1 MNKLLNENFAHINLY
16 KKETIEQ
23 HNDLCLKYFELFKDD
38 LIGKDIFEKY
48 FSERELLFLKEM
60 IIFHDLGK
68 VNPRFQ
74 TDKMKNKKNGA
85 NRCGDS
91 NHSNYSA
98 YFYLVYMLNT
108 YVDNKTD
115 IFEIYK
121 IFNYAYLISRHHTCL
136 KDFDDSFL
144 SEMETVEENSWVEDV
159 LDDLDFDLLSDYK
172 NLDGIF
178 QKMLNI
184 SKTEKENLEFYVKN
198 KISYSLLVC
207 CDFAAAYEFFNEK
220 EFNIYNNLDVSNYI
234 NGELYQK
241 IITKPLSE
249 YTDNDINKLR
259 TQMALE
265 VKDNVE
271 KQNWRIASLI
281 QPCGAGKTNTGL
293 MTACLTL
300 LKYNQKGIIYTSP
313 FNSITDQNANVFKT
327 YFENIQTINST
338 SAINEIDYG
347 DENDIE
353 KLVMDYQ
360 MNNFPFICTS
370 HVHLFNMLFGTRRL
384 DALGLLFLSNRI
396 IIMDEIQGYFPK
408 LWEKMLT
415 ILNVFSECLNFK
427 ILFMS
432 ATMPSFEKLVNN
444 FKIIDLLP
452 NNHIYFNNPIFKDR
466 VKFNVIGKIESLLDI
481 IKDKKF
487 YSNKKVLYEFQ
498 TKKSAREFFELLKEE
513 LVDVEIFELTGDSNI
528 FERQKI
534 INRVQNTQEVI
545 VVSTQVI
552 EAGVDLDFDYGFKEI
567 SKPDSEIQFG
577 GRINRSCK
585 KENCYAEFF
594 IYESYN
600 VNKGDPRILSSIIN
614 PEILTAISEFNNEK
628 IYDETIK
635 YLKEMS
641 GNESDKH
648 NYLIFVKNCIG
659 SKYKSIEEIMRL
671 IEGASSLFIAYNI
684 KLDNLS
690 NENIALFIEMKNKFN
705 NYDLLKE
712 ILQINKYNIVISG
725 EKVWMALKDLNQLK
739 IEFSEKFILSKYL
752 NLLKNY
758 FSFSVFFKD
767 ELSIP
772 DDIEFVRKN
781 QYYTDSER
789 FIIDGRINRKAF
801 VERSNFL

>member
-1 MNKLLNENFAHINLY
+1 MNKLLNENFAHISLY

-23 HNDLCLKYFELFKDD
+23 HNDLCLKYFELFKND

-184 SKTEKENLEFYVKN
+184 SKTEKENLSFYVKN

-265 VKDNVE
+265 VKDNIE
-271 KQNWRIASLI
+271 KQDWRIASLI

-300 LKYNQKGIIYTSP
+300 LKNNKKGIIYTSP
-313 FNSITDQNANVFKT
+313 FNSITDQNANVFKQ
-327 YFENIQTINST
+327 YFKNIQIINST
-338 SAINEIDYG
+338 SAINETDYE
-347 DENDIE
+347 DENNIE

-384 DALGLLFLSNRI
+384 DALGLLYLSNRV
-396 IIMDEIQGYFPK
+396 IIMDEIQGYSPK
-408 LWEKMLT
+408 LWEKMLS
-415 ILNVFSECLNFK
+415 ILNVFSECLNFN
-427 ILFMS
+427 ILLMS
-432 ATMPSFEKLVNN
+432 ATMPSFEILVNN
-444 FKIIDLLP
+444 LNIIDLLS
-452 NNHIYFNNPIFKDR
+452 NKQLYFDNPIFKDR
-466 VKFNVIGKIESLLDI
+466 VKFNVIGKIDNLLEI
-481 IKDKKF
+481 VKNKGF
-487 YSNKKVLYEFQ
+487 YRNKKVLYEFQ
-498 TKKSAREFFELLKEE
+498 TKKAAREFFELLQNE
-513 LVDVEIFELTGDSNI
+513 LPDIDIFELTGDSNI

-534 INRVQNTQEVI
+534 INSVQNSNEVI

-552 EAGVDLDFDYGFKEI
+552 EAGVDLDFDHGFKEI

-585 KENCYAEFF
+585 KGNCYADFF
-594 IYESYN
+594 VYGNYN
-600 VNKGDPRILSSIIN
+600 VNKGDPRILSSIIS
-614 PEILTAISEFNNEK
+614 PEILNAISEFDNKK
-628 IYDETIK
+628 IYEKTIE

-641 GNESDKH
+641 NNESDKH
-648 NYLIFVKNCIG
+648 NYSIFIKNCIG
-659 SKYKSIEEIMRL
+659 SKYKLIEEIMKL
-671 IEGASSLFIAYNI
+671 IEGAGSLFIAYDLEI
-684 KLDNLS
+684 DNLS
-690 NENIALFIEMKNKFN
+690 NENKDLFVEIKNKFD
-705 NYDLLKE
+705 NYELLKE
-712 ILQINKYNIVISG
+712 ILQINENNVFISG
-725 EKVWMALKDLNQLK
+725 EKVWIALKDLNQLK
-739 IEFSEKFILSKYL
+739 IEFSEKFILSRYL

-772 DDIEFVRKN
+772 DDIEFIRKN
-781 QYYTDSER
+781 QYYTSSNR
-789 FIIDGRINRKAF
+789 FIVDGRINRKALS
-801 VERSNFL
+801 ERSNFL

>member
-712 ILQINKYNIVISG
+712 ILQINKNNIVISG

>member
-712 ILQINKYNIVISG
+712 ILQINKNNIVISG

-767 ELSIP
+767 QLSIP

>member
-1 MNKLLNENFAHINLY
+1 MNRLLNENFAHIGLN
-16 KKETIEQ
+16 KKENISQ
-23 HNDLCLKYFELFKDD
+23 HNELCLKYFDLFKNE
-38 LIGKDIFEKY
+38 LIGNDIFEKH
-48 FSERELLFLKEM
+48 FLEKELLFLKEM
-60 IIFHDLGK
+60 IVFHDIGK
-68 VNPRFQ
+68 INPKFQ

-108 YVDNKTD
+108 YVNNKTD

-121 IFNYAYLISRHHTCL
+121 IFNYAYLISRHHTYL

-144 SEMETVEENSWVEDV
+144 DEMEAVEENSWVEDV
-159 LDDLDFDLLSDYK
+159 VDDLGFDLLSNYE
-172 NLDGIF
+172 NLDSIF

-184 SKTEKENLEFYVKN
+184 SKTEKENLKFYVKN
-198 KISYSLLVC
+198 KIAYSLLVC
-207 CDFAAAYEFFNEK
+207 CDFAAAYEFFNEE
-220 EFNIYNNLDVSNYI
+220 EFKIYKKLDVSSYI
-234 NGELYQK
+234 KGELYQK
-241 IITKPLSE
+241 IINKPLSD
-249 YTDNDINKLR
+249 YNDNDINKLR

-271 KQNWRIASLI
+271 KQEWRIANLI

-628 IYDETIK
+628 IYDKTIE

-641 GNESDKH
+641 NNESDKH
-648 NYLIFVKNCIG
+648 NYYVFVKNCIG

-712 ILQINKYNIVISG
+712 ILQINKNNIVISG

-739 IEFSEKFILSKYL
+739 IEFSEKFILSRYL

-772 DDIEFVRKN
+772 DDIKPVRKN

-789 FIIDGRINRKAF
+789 FIIDGRINRK
-801 VERSNFL
+801 VLSEKSNFL

>member
-1 MNKLLNENFAHINLY
+1 MNKLLNENFAHISLY

-184 SKTEKENLEFYVKN
+184 SKTEKENLSFYVKN

-265 VKDNVE
+265 VKDNIE
-271 KQNWRIASLI
+271 KQDWRIASLI

-300 LKYNQKGIIYTSP
+300 LKNNKKGIIYTSP
-313 FNSITDQNANVFKT
+313 FNSITDQNANIFKQ
-327 YFENIQTINST
+327 YFKNIQIINST
-338 SAINEIDYG
+338 SAINETDYE
-347 DENDIE
+347 DENNIE

-360 MNNFPFICTS
+360 MNNFPFVCTS
-370 HVHLFNMLFGTRRL
+370 HVHLFNMFFGTRRL
-384 DALGLLFLSNRI
+384 DALGLLYLANRV
-396 IIMDEIQGYFPK
+396 IIMDEIQGYSPK
-408 LWEKMLT
+408 LWEKMLSV
-415 ILNVFSECLNFK
+415 LNIFSECLNFN
-427 ILFMS
+427 ILLMS
-432 ATMPSFEKLVNN
+432 AT
-444 FKIIDLLP
+444 
-452 NNHIYFNNPIFKDR
+452 
-466 VKFNVIGKIESLLDI
+466 
-481 IKDKKF
+481 
-487 YSNKKVLYEFQ
+487 KV
-498 TKKSAREFFELLKEE
+498 
-513 LVDVEIFELTGDSNI
+513 
-528 FERQKI
+528 
-534 INRVQNTQEVI
+534 
-545 VVSTQVI
+545 
-552 EAGVDLDFDYGFKEI
+552 
-567 SKPDSEIQFG
+567 
-577 GRINRSCK
+577 
-585 KENCYAEFF
+585 
-594 IYESYN
+594 
-600 VNKGDPRILSSIIN
+600 
-614 PEILTAISEFNNEK
+614 
-628 IYDETIK
+628 
-635 YLKEMS
+635 
-641 GNESDKH
+641 
-648 NYLIFVKNCIG
+648 
-659 SKYKSIEEIMRL
+659 
-671 IEGASSLFIAYNI
+671 
-684 KLDNLS
+684 
-690 NENIALFIEMKNKFN
+690 
-705 NYDLLKE
+705 
-712 ILQINKYNIVISG
+712 
-725 EKVWMALKDLNQLK
+725 
-739 IEFSEKFILSKYL
+739 
-752 NLLKNY
+752 
-758 FSFSVFFKD
+758 
-767 ELSIP
+767 
-772 DDIEFVRKN
+772 
-781 QYYTDSER
+781 
-789 FIIDGRINRKAF
+789 
-801 VERSNFL
+801 